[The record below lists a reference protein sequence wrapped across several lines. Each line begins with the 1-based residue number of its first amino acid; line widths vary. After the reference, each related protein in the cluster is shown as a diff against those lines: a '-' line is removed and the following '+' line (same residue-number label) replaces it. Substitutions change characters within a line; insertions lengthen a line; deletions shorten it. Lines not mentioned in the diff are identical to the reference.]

1 MCSLVSRQWNFPSSN
16 ICISPISHPTTK
28 TQIFVSHPYPTTK
41 IPKILL
47 LLLSE
52 LRWWQK
58 KDFQQKHYFEKTYQR
73 AFEGTIKANFYDLIW
88 APHASVGHQ
97 HWPVFRQTCVTKCFP
112 ILSNIQ
118 KHTIF
123 ISVKISQFHPPTLKW
138 GRKPVWVEIGSPQ
151 NWCHK
156 LYHSPVL
163 LPEPIAGQL
172 LTEPC
177 KTQPR
182 DTHCPFE
189 DKDKMPKRPNIQLPE
204 YTILMLLILVTKIW
218 VTSKKKT
225 NLLQIVSSFNFSP
238 PLGFSDV
245 FQFLKVHSVLQGFL
259 LKQFLGK
266 ISPALSCPLHPYLHI
281 LGLYR
286 FSKQIDADADPLASF
301 GLDWA
306 RCSWCRK
313 LNSIRVQA
321 LSLSPRATRLQ
332 LVSEISFQRPGWAW
346 KFLSPV
352 QWYLHFLEGG
362 RWQRYLA
369 LVFNVNL

>member
-1 MCSLVSRQWNFPSSN
+1 MCSLVSRRWNFPSSN

-47 LLLSE
+47 QLLSE

-97 HWPVFRQTCVTKCFP
+97 HWPVFRQTCVTKCLP

-182 DTHCPFE
+182 DTHCSFE

-218 VTSKKKT
+218 VTSNNQRRRQIFFKLF
-225 NLLQIVSSFNFSP
+225 LLLTFLLLSDFQMFFNFWKYTQFCRASSQTVSGQNFP
-238 PLGFSDV
+238 CFKLPFAPISAYFGFV
-245 FQFLKVHSVLQGFL
+245 
-259 LKQFLGK
+259 
-266 ISPALSCPLHPYLHI
+266 
-281 LGLYR
+281 
-286 FSKQIDADADPLASF
+286 
-301 GLDWA
+301 
-306 RCSWCRK
+306 
-313 LNSIRVQA
+313 
-321 LSLSPRATRLQ
+321 SL
-332 LVSEISFQRPGWAW
+332 F
-346 KFLSPV
+346 
-352 QWYLHFLEGG
+352 
-362 RWQRYLA
+362 
-369 LVFNVNL
+369 